1 MARLTRQL
9 HKLTKG
15 GNEEWWRLVFGANS
29 GAKSMPMDM
38 VFLASP
44 SAALLF
50 AAGTRIEI
58 RPV

>member
-1 MARLTRQL
+1 MVEACFRCQL
-9 HKLTKG
+9 
-15 GNEEWWRLVFGANS
+15 RCQIDA
-29 GAKSMPMDM
+29 MDM